1 MSHTAAIKMQKP
13 ASTARAYDNFEKSL
27 FARKRELEARIATL
41 LGDVSAQT
49 EPEDEGGIAIDNY
62 SKDWA
67 AANLERSRR
76 TLREVDTALA
86 RIKQGNYGVC
96 DVCNISI
103 PKARLEALPWARVCV
118 SCAERTAQTL
128 FVSSRRGRAE
138 GAGLLPRLSALQL
151 SRRAFWTRGLSG

>member
-1 MSHTAAIKMQKP
+1 MSHTAAIKLPKAP
-13 ASTARAYDNFEKSL
+13 TSRTYDHFEKSL
-27 FARKRELEARIATL
+27 LARKRELETRIAVL
-41 LGDVSAQT
+41 LGDVSAQS
-49 EPEDEGGIAIDNY
+49 EPEDEGGVAIENY

-76 TLREVDTALA
+76 TLREVDAALV

-118 SCAERTAQTL
+118 GCAERNAQTQ
-128 FVSSRRGRAE
+128 R
-138 GAGLLPRLSALQL
+138 
-151 SRRAFWTRGLSG
+151 

>member
-1 MSHTAAIKMQKP
+1 MSHTAAIKIQK
-13 ASTARAYDNFEKSL
+13 AQTARTYDNFEKTL
-27 FARKRELEARIATL
+27 LARKRELEARIATL
-41 LGDVSAQT
+41 LGDVSAQS
-49 EPEDEGGIAIDNY
+49 EPEDEGGVAIENY

-76 TLREVDTALA
+76 TLREVDAALV

-118 SCAERTAQTL
+118 GCAERNGQAQ
-128 FVSSRRGRAE
+128 R
-138 GAGLLPRLSALQL
+138 
-151 SRRAFWTRGLSG
+151 

>member
-118 SCAERTAQTL
+118 SCAERTAQTH
-128 FVSSRRGRAE
+128 R
-138 GAGLLPRLSALQL
+138 
-151 SRRAFWTRGLSG
+151 